1 MEIPPMPP
9 IPPDQRY
16 WQAESEYR
24 REQVQ
29 RGGIVS
35 DLWASLEVLG
45 RFLFNVASFPLG
57 MVAKAWR
64 RHSQKNAT
72 R

>member
-16 WQAESEYR
+16 WQAESDYR

-35 DLWASLEVLG
+35 DLWVSLEVLA
-45 RFLFNVASFPLG
+45 RFLLQVASFPLRR
-57 MVAKAWR
+57 VARAWH
-64 RHSQKNAT
+64 RHSQKNTT

>member
-24 REQVQ
+24 REQIQ
-29 RGGIVS
+29 RGGLAS
-35 DLWASLEVLG
+35 DLLASLEVLA
-45 RFLFNVASFPLG
+45 RFLFKIASFPLRT
-57 MVAKAWR
+57 VAKAWR

>member
-9 IPPDQRY
+9 TPPDQRY
-16 WQAESEYR
+16 WQAESDYR
-24 REQVQ
+24 REQAQ
-29 RGGIVS
+29 RGGLLSDVVVS
-35 DLWASLEVLG
+35 LVLLA
-45 RFLFNVASFPLG
+45 RLIFLVVSFLPRLTLR
-57 MVAKAWR
+57 AWR